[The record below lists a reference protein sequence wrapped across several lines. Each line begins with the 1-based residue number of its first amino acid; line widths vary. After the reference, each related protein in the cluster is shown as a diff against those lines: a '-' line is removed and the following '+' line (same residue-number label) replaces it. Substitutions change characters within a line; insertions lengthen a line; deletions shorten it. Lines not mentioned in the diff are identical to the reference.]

1 MTRLHTMNG
10 GTKVA
15 GWNLLEGTTTSPH
28 GSPAQVEMLGN
39 VDYLNGNG
47 DFFGFLTLSFGES
60 SLTMRMDGKAVKDQ
74 TTGDTSFTCKLT
86 VLGGTG
92 EYNNARG
99 TGEFTGFRDS
109 DLGGLVHIDT
119 RVAVQ

>member
-1 MTRLHTMNG
+1 
-10 GTKVA
+10 
-15 GWNLLEGTTTSPH
+15 
-28 GSPAQVEMLGN
+28 
-39 VDYLNGNG
+39 
-47 DFFGFLTLSFGES
+47 
-60 SLTMRMDGKAVKDQ
+60 MDGKAVKDQ